1 LMTYDFHGS
10 WDPESNHH
18 TPLYSPAVGDPEWC
32 FDGAFTNLTQEHNV
46 PAEKINIGIAFY
58 GKALANCTELYGP
71 HTGYD
76 GSTFWEDEGQPLYY
90 NIMKKMDQFTYYWD
104 DQVKC
109 PYLLGNSINTFVTF
123 DNPESVAYKANYV
136 KDNNAKGIIIW
147 EITGDYMET
156 SPGSGVIAGTPL
168 IDTIHMVFD
177 EVTSVSSL
185 NDQVDISIF
194 PNPVSEVV
202 NIQSVNEIDHVTIFN
217 NSGQK
222 LFTEI
227 VNSNNHQL
235 YVKNLPSGL
244 YILLIN
250 TSLGSISEN
259 LILH

>member
-1 LMTYDFHGS
+1 
-10 WDPESNHH
+10 
-18 TPLYSPAVGDPEWC
+18 
-32 FDGAFTNLTQEHNV
+32 
-46 PAEKINIGIAFY
+46 
-58 GKALANCTELYGP
+58 
-71 HTGYD
+71 
-76 GSTFWEDEGQPLYY
+76 
-90 NIMKKMDQFTYYWD
+90 
-104 DQVKC
+104 
-109 PYLLGNSINTFVTF
+109 
-123 DNPESVAYKANYV
+123 
-136 KDNNAKGIIIW
+136 
-147 EITGDYMET
+147 MET
-156 SPGSGVIAGTPL
+156 SPGSEVIAGTPL